1 MHMEDAK
8 VMGISE
14 VCLSQASVW
23 HLSVYILIVNIA
35 QNNQKKKK
43 TFVAFSINLNLFKV
57 FLTLFK
63 ICC

>member
-14 VCLSQASVW
+14 VFLSQASIW

>member
-14 VCLSQASVW
+14 VFLSQASIW

-43 TFVAFSINLNLFKV
+43 PFVAFSINLNLFKV

>member
-14 VCLSQASVW
+14 VFLSQASIW

-43 TFVAFSINLNLFKV
+43 SRLLPLV
-57 FLTLFK
+57 
-63 ICC
+63 